1 METQISHSL
10 SAELNANHSPLVRS
24 LSSPYLHCYAA
35 DPPRCLSHSNHIVHG
50 SDLASFVSRLIW
62 IPCTASCVSVPNR
75 ALGSTLTPRLADG
88 SGRKLSWIFE
98 NKLKHSLSLSTA
110 RLLVLVRVVIE
121 PSTTVTLTEER
132 ERTFSSCCL
141 QREMFYAH
149 IDLPLQSSNL
159 STVVIVFH
167 LFTAQSVFL
176 FKYKFNSPVCLTSER
191 HVDLQWPV

>member
-62 IPCTASCVSVPNR
+62 IPCTALCVSVPNR
-75 ALGSTLTPRLADG
+75 ALGSTLTPRLLSDG
-88 SGRKLSWIFE
+88 SGRKLSRIFE
-98 NKLKHSLSLSTA
+98 NKLKHSLPLFTA
-110 RLLVLVRVVIE
+110 HLLVLVRVVIE

-132 ERTFSSCCL
+132 KRTFSSCCL
-141 QREMFYAH
+141 QRVMF
-149 IDLPLQSSNL
+149 
-159 STVVIVFH
+159 
-167 LFTAQSVFL
+167 
-176 FKYKFNSPVCLTSER
+176 
-191 HVDLQWPV
+191 